1 MRSQLGG
8 DVVDIAFIHLDEVA
22 FSVGLLVR
30 EREVH
35 QTSR

>member
-1 MRSQLGG
+1 
-8 DVVDIAFIHLDEVA
+8 VDIAFIHLDEVA